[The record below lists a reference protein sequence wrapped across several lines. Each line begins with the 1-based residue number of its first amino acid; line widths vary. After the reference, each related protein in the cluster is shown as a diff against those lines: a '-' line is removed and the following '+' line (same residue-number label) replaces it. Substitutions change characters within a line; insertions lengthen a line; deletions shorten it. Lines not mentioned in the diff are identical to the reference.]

1 LRWRRVALTR
11 WRHLRGRSPRERAR
25 LHWWLARL
33 RWQRV
38 TLAEVRILRFKI
50 LGVRMFFP
58 KMRAH
63 ISLIALLA
71 STVLANA
78 REFRAADIQEE
89 NHATVQAIR
98 HMGQAVSERSGE
110 RHTVK
115 VFHSGQLGDEGRT
128 LEQTLA
134 GIIDINRINV
144 IEIGK
149 IVPE

>member
-1 LRWRRVALTR
+1 MAFGSAL
-11 WRHLRGRSPRERAR
+11 A
-25 LHWWLARL
+25 
-33 RWQRV
+33 
-38 TLAEVRILRFKI
+38 
-50 LGVRMFFP
+50 M
-58 KMRAH
+58 
-63 ISLIALLA
+63 SLIGVGLTSRFAPPSCWATSALALLA

-89 NHATVQAIR
+89 NHPTVQAIR

-149 IVPE
+149 IVPELNVLALPSLFRSNDHLQKVSTGRSAMKF